1 MNLKNSGDSHHVT
14 KVTLLKL
21 RDKFT
26 FQSQQLVTR
35 VNKLTSFL
43 ARLSSKQL
51 CHHHIW
57 HCGSGTTGLTRV
69 VPQQTYG
76 YDVKVEGRL
85 MSQLVLFLI
94 RSVQD
99 VKILRMELVYLH
111 QAIALNK
118 Q

>member
-1 MNLKNSGDSHHVT
+1 MALELLASGEWFRS
-14 KVTLLKL
+14 KL
-21 RDKFT
+21 
-26 FQSQQLVTR
+26 S
-35 VNKLTSFL
+35 
-43 ARLSSKQL
+43 
-51 CHHHIW
+51 
-57 HCGSGTTGLTRV
+57 
-69 VPQQTYG
+69 YG

-85 MSQLVLFLI
+85 ISQLVLFLI